1 MAEYNGYPS
10 WNAWNVSLWINNTE
24 ADYFHALELVRKHGV
39 NRASR
44 LLTMEYGNNRTPD
57 GARYNRRSI
66 YYAIRDM
73 RD

>member
-10 WNAWNVSLWINNTE
+10 WNAWNVSLWINNDETL
-24 ADYFHALELVRKHGV
+24 YRYALAMVQEHGIQ
-39 NRASR
+39 RATKYLS
-44 LLTMEYGNNRTPD
+44 EDWNGKRTPD